1 MKTMLMMLDG
11 DRPETYS
18 LEDVEQ
24 LTLGREANNDIVIDD
39 TAISRLHAM
48 VRRITTGNY
57 MLMDLGSANGTFL
70 NGKKVATPVLL
81 SNGDQIQLGHVRLQF
96 CAPLKDDEEDTESL
110 SDDSTV
116 GIMHDTISTVF
127 VSDIRGF
134 TKLSEQLDDH
144 VLTEIINAWCK
155 RAQQIV
161 ERNNGHVERF
171 IGDCVMASWNHT
183 TEANINLGVLR
194 AMWTAVDL
202 YRATEEIG
210 RRYKDVLPCPLRVG
224 VGLNTGRVVRGNVG
238 KDARRDLT
246 MLGDT
251 VNMAFRYETF
261 TKKEGT
267 DVNIGA
273 STYDRAPSSDRFRE
287 IKIELPGREASETVK
302 GISVDD
308 LEAYLNEVSPRG

>member
-1 MKTMLMMLDG
+1 MKTMLMMLEG
-11 DRPETYS
+11 DRPDIYS

-24 LTLGREANNDIVIDD
+24 LTIGRETNNDIVIDD

-70 NGKKVATPVLL
+70 NDKKVTAPVLL
-81 SNGDQIQLGHVRLQF
+81 TNGDQIRLGHVRLQF
-96 CAPLKDDEEDTESL
+96 CAPLKDGDEDTESL

-134 TKLSEQLDDH
+134 TKLSEKLDDR

-155 RAQQIV
+155 KAQQIV
-161 ERNNGHVERF
+161 ERNNGHVDRF

-183 TEANINLGVLR
+183 TETNINLGVLR
-194 AMWTAVDL
+194 AMRTAVEL

-210 RRYKDVLPCPLRVG
+210 KRYEDVLPYPLRIG

-251 VNMAFRYETF
+251 VNMAFRYEAH
-261 TKKEGT
+261 TKNEGT

-273 STYDRAPSSDRFRE
+273 STYDRAPDSDLFRE
-287 IKIELPGREASETVK
+287 INIELPGRETTETVR
-302 GISVDD
+302 GISIAD
-308 LEAYLNEVSPRG
+308 LETYLNEVSSRE

>member
-1 MKTMLMMLDG
+1 MKTMLMLLEG
-11 DRPETYS
+11 DNPQTYD

-24 LTLGREANNDIVIDD
+24 LTIGREANNDIVIDD

-57 MLMDLGSANGTFL
+57 MLTDLGSANGTFL
-70 NGKKVATPVLL
+70 NGKKVGAPVLL
-81 SNGDQIQLGHVRLQF
+81 TNGDQIQLGHVRLQF
-96 CAPLKDDEEDTESL
+96 LAPVKDDEEETESL
-110 SDDSTV
+110 MDDSTV

-134 TKLSEQLDDH
+134 TRLSEHLDDR
-144 VLTEIINAWCK
+144 VLTEIINTWCRK
-155 RAQQIV
+155 AQEIV
-161 ERNNGHVERF
+161 EMNSGHIDRF

-183 TEANINLGVLR
+183 TEENINLGVIR
-194 AMWTAVDL
+194 AMRTAVDL
-202 YRATEEIG
+202 YHATEEIG
-210 RRYKDVLPCPLRVG
+210 GRYEEVLPFPLRIG

-251 VNMAFRYETF
+251 VNMAFRYETY

-267 DVNIGA
+267 DVNIGLT
-273 STYDRAPSSDRFRE
+273 TYERAPKSDLFRE
-287 IKIELPGREASETVK
+287 ITIELPGRESTETVK
-302 GISVDD
+302 GISISD
-308 LEAYLNEVSPRG
+308 LETYLKEVIPKE